1 MFGLLMGLVELF
13 DTDLWDDD
21 DDFDDDGFDD
31 EEEE

>member
-1 MFGLLMGLVELF
+1 MFGIIMALTELF

-21 DDFDDDGFDD
+21 DDFDDDD